1 MCMTPEL
8 ILLVERAQGGDLE
21 AFTALVEY
29 FERGIHTF
37 LVVRLG
43 DYDEAD
49 DLTQQVFLKAWLN
62 IENLHEAVCFK
73 RWLFSIAKRLGCD
86 YWRGK
91 KVVCQSWEDLA
102 LDARIAAAPGP
113 EADTEK
119 ADLIQRAFVRLS
131 SKLRQCLLLDIE
143 GFSPREIAG
152 KIDISAASVGTYISL
167 ARRRFRAIYRELEHE
182 AAAKQP
188 LCM

>member
-8 ILLVERAQGGDLE
+8 ILLVERAQEGEIE

-29 FERGIHTF
+29 FEPRIRTF
-37 LVVRLG
+37 LVARLG

-62 IENLHEAVCFK
+62 LENLHEAACFK
-73 RWLFSIAKRLGCD
+73 RWLYCIAKRLGCD

-91 KVVCQSWEDLA
+91 KVACQSWEDLA
-102 LDARIAAAPGP
+102 LDARVASSPGP
-113 EADTEK
+113 EDDTEV

-131 SKLRQCLLLDIE
+131 SKLRQCLLLDVE

-167 ARRRFRAIYRELEHE
+167 ARRRFRAIYRELENE
-182 AAAKQP
+182 SAAKQP
-188 LCM
+188 LCL